1 MENLLKRTVSFAV
14 ACVMVFCILPM
25 AGVFAIE
32 GEYEVGVLYDSD
44 LGAVEV
50 STGQSNANLEAVTD
64 WSVNSSTPTKAGSVY
79 IDDNN
84 LNVSS
89 VFNTTLKSAKYNI
102 NGVNY
107 THYIQIRLD
116 SAPASS
122 DLAEKAGSTALVIK
136 ANKSGTLTYAY
147 RRQIANGEYNS
158 GDGKDLKISKK
169 NADGTYTPMTGKITV
184 FSDDGSFGLCNQSIE
199 LTAGDEYI
207 MWAVGTTGT
216 LCGMNFNEKQ
226 IYNAKPG
233 DMVTVKST
241 PNNNAW
247 IGNISLDDSDI
258 SLNINSDYTECSFV
272 MPEKNVDVSVDFIN
286 KSVQNETDGITFN
299 MIKGVNTTENNIT
312 DDLDLISGFGFSIG
326 YADVAWESS
335 IPDVISIS
343 GDVNTDKDNHDVKMT
358 AVCTFQDY
366 PNLRITKDFNL
377 KVPADTDDKG
387 AVAVAKEALNI
398 GDTSMVKSNI
408 ELPAKGRRGTT
419 ITWISS
425 NPNVV
430 SADGVVNRQKG
441 TDSKVVLT
449 ATISRGEAKDTK
461 EIEVFV
467 PGYTAVEISRVAIS
481 NAEGR
486 VVMSPMDGGYVSH
499 IVYTDSIS
507 EADRTGE
514 ETLIVA
520 VYDKS
525 NDGALTACKL
535 FNLKETTEK
544 AGEETILYLN
554 PEDVPV
560 DSNSEIKVF
569 AFESTNSV
577 EPLMKSPYTYGQ
589 TVANNATIFVAG
601 DSTACNY
608 KTSGEKN
615 DFPRTGWAQVL
626 GNFFTDG
633 VTVKNLALSGRS
645 SLSFRSDAN
654 YKTIINGMKP
664 GDYFI
669 IQFGHNDEK
678 SEADRH
684 TDYKGDRFTDGS
696 YKNSLYEY
704 YVKPALE
711 KGAYP
716 LITTSIS
723 RNKLSDAGHEAYVNA
738 AKDLAQELGLP
749 YIDLYAKTN
758 KYINDVGT
766 EKSKD
771 IFAFIN
777 NNDSRFVKG
786 TSLPESFK
794 NSLGKSTID
803 QIGDFANSQYKSG
816 GSDNTHI
823 QYYGAQMISQW
834 WCDEIETIGHPLTG
848 KRSIHVMTIE
858 DLLPFAG
865 ANK

>member
-1 MENLLKRTVSFAV
+1 MGKLLQKILSFTV
-14 ACVMVFCILPM
+14 ACFMAFGLMPM
-25 AGVFAIE
+25 AGALAAD
-32 GEYEVGVLYDSD
+32 GDYEVGVLYDSE
-44 LGAVEV
+44 LGTVEV
-50 STGQSNANLEAVTD
+50 STSQANANLEAVTD
-64 WSVNSSTPTKAGSVY
+64 WSANKSTETGAGSVY
-79 IDDNN
+79 IDDSN
-84 LNVSS
+84 LKVSS
-89 VFNTTLKSAKYNI
+89 IFATTLKPADYDIDGRK
-102 NGVNY
+102 Y
-107 THYIQIRLD
+107 THYIQVRVD
-116 SAPASS
+116 SEPDSGT
-122 DLAEKAGSTALVIK
+122 LTEKAGSTPLIIK
-136 ANKSGTLTYAY
+136 ANKSGTFTYAY
-147 RRQIANGEYNS
+147 RRQIANGEYKS

-169 NADGTYTPMTGKITV
+169 NADGTYELQSGRVNV
-184 FSDDGSFGLCNQSIE
+184 FKDDGAYGLCNQSVE
-199 LTAGDEYI
+199 LTAGEEYL
-207 MWAVGTTGT
+207 MWARGTTGS
-216 LCGMNFNEKQ
+216 LCGISFNEKQ
-226 IYNAKPG
+226 IYSARAG
-233 DMVTVKST
+233 DTVTVKST
-241 PNNNAW
+241 PNDKSW
-247 IGNISLDDSDI
+247 IGNVLLNDSEI
-258 SLNINSDYTECSFV
+258 ALNINSDYTECSFI

-286 KSVQNETDGITFN
+286 KSVQNEVDGITFD
-299 MIKGVNTTENNIT
+299 MIKGVNSAENNIT
-312 DDLDLISGFGFSIG
+312 DDLTLIQGFGFSIG

-335 IPDVISIS
+335 NPDVISIS
-343 GDVNTDKDNHDVKMT
+343 GIVNTDKDNHDVKMT

-366 PNLRITKDFNL
+366 PNLRVTKDFNL
-377 KVPADTDDKG
+377 KVPADTDDEG

-408 ELPAKGRRGTT
+408 ELPSKGRRGTI

-430 SADGVVNRQKG
+430 SADGVVNRLKG
-441 TDSKVVLT
+441 TDSKVILT
-449 ATISRGEAKDTK
+449 ATISRGAAKDTK

-467 PGYTAVEISRVAIS
+467 PGYTAVEISRVALS
-481 NAEGR
+481 NSEGR
-486 VVMSPMDGGYVSH
+486 VVISPMDGGYVSH

-514 ETLIVA
+514 ETLVAA

-525 NDGALTACKL
+525 NNGALTACKL

-554 PEDVPV
+554 PEDLPI

-589 TVANNATIFVAG
+589 TVADNTTIYVAG

-608 KTSGEKN
+608 KTSGSKN

-633 VTVKNLALSGRS
+633 VSVNNLALSGRS
-645 SLSFRSDAN
+645 SLSFRSFDE
-654 YKTIINGMKP
+654 YKKIMNGMKP

-669 IQFGHNDEK
+669 IQFGHNDAK
-678 SEADRH
+678 SDAERY
-684 TDYKGDRFTDGS
+684 TDPKGDRFTAGS
-696 YKNSLYEY
+696 YKNSLFEY

-723 RNKLSDAGHEAYVNA
+723 RDRLSDAGHESYVNA
-738 AKDLAQELGLP
+738 AKELAQELGLP

-766 EKSKD
+766 EKAKD
-771 IFAFIN
+771 IFAFVN
-777 NNDSRFVKG
+777 SNDSRFVKG
-786 TSLPESFK
+786 ALLPESFK

-816 GSDNTHI
+816 GADTTHI

-834 WCDEIETIGHPLTG
+834 WCDEIETIGHPLMS
-848 KRSIHVMTIE
+848 KRSIHVMTLE
-858 DLLPFAG
+858 DLPPFAG
-865 ANK
+865 TAN